1 MPEYTF
7 ICDGCGEKFS
17 LCLSIRE
24 YSDKQKCP
32 ACKSANTHRSY
43 IDDMSNITGSVVKSD
58 SDLKLGDLAN
68 RNRDRMSDDH
78 KASLYEKHNSYKE
91 TPPQQKPL
99 PQGMSRLKKQPRIEW
114 PK

>member
-17 LCLSIRE
+17 LCLSIKE

-32 ACKSANTHRSY
+32 SCKSSKTYRSY
-43 IDDMSNITGSVVKSD
+43 VDDMVNMTGSVVKSD
-58 SDLKLGDLAN
+58 SELKLGDLAN
-68 RNRDRMSDDH
+68 RNRDRMTDDH
-78 KASLYEKHNSYKE
+78 KAHLYEKHNSYKE
-91 TPPQQKPL
+91 TSSQPL
-99 PQGMSRLKKQPRIEW
+99 PKGMSRLNKQPRIEW